1 MAKVCFLLFLLP
13 FISCINTNS
22 EFKFQDSFLVSVG
35 DSICINDK
43 DCFFCIS
50 DNNLFYTTMYY
61 SHEKSEN
68 KRKVDAVEFIHYSST
83 LYSFKS
89 QKSSSYVVLWKIE
102 REFTPIFNAYYINE
116 GKLMKIGELGI
127 YMPCDTCD
135 TFDYSIQDIRIF
147 QRDKEIMLSFL
158 KDIYYMDKSTNIW
171 TLYDA
176 GTLKLS
182 FNIVNGSFS
191 NVSDPIFEIGKR
203 Q

>member
-1 MAKVCFLLFLLP
+1 MARVYFLLFLLP
-13 FISCINTNS
+13 FISCININS
-22 EFKFQDSFLVSVG
+22 EFELQESFSVSLEN
-35 DSICINDK
+35 SICINAK
-43 DCFFCIS
+43 DCFFCVS
-50 DNNLFYTTMYY
+50 DSSLFYETMYY
-61 SHEKSEN
+61 SQGGSEN
-68 KRKVDAVEFIHYSST
+68 NQKIDAVEFIHYSST

-171 TLYDA
+171 TLYDTE
-176 GTLKLS
+176 TLKLS
-182 FNIVNGSFS
+182 FNIVNGLLS
-191 NVSDPIFEIGKR
+191 NVSD
-203 Q
+203 